1 MSEDTQKPYTGEH
14 RTDARLAALLGM
26 SGAALA
32 GGLLAGLVDRY
43 GEDDN
48 RVDAHIYAL
57 RQNYDRSLP

>member
-1 MSEDTQKPYTGEH
+1 MSEDTQEPYTGEH
-14 RTDARLAALLGM
+14 RTELRLAALLGM

-57 RQNYDRSLP
+57 RQNYDRSLS